1 MKFRMLLS
9 FSFLA
14 FSQQTLA
21 NDEFETVCDY
31 VPQGTFQQPKEIVL
45 SDPDTYPKC
54 PAEVTVVDSTYQT
67 IIIPMSDGNDIIV
80 GDSGPTSEIYTLLYE
95 VPGGY

>member
-1 MKFRMLLS
+1 MKSKMLLS
-9 FSFLA
+9 FSLLA

-21 NDEFETVCDY
+21 NDEFETVCGY

-54 PAEVTVVDSTYQT
+54 PAEVTVVNSTYQT
-67 IIIPMSDGNDIIV
+67 IIIPMFDGNDIII
-80 GDSGPTSEIYTLLYE
+80 GDSGPTGEIYTLLYE